1 MRAFWLLTWASAVS
15 TVGNTFLYI
24 AIPWALLE
32 STDSSLLAVL
42 SVAAQTAPYLVA
54 PFIGPLIDRY
64 DRRFLYAAGELIQ
77 GASVAVIPLLLAY
90 DQVAAVFG
98 ALFLLGLANVVSD
111 VAGDY
116 GLIPALVPRDKLD
129 KASSQF
135 TSILLVARFV
145 GPALAG
151 FTIAA
156 VGTTWALE
164 IDAAT
169 FVFTALVA
177 VFLPKVKP
185 QEVTTS
191 LSTML
196 REGIAY
202 FRARPDLRRLT
213 MAVALYNLGAGALE
227 PTLLTVG
234 GDQWNWSPTALGVAV
249 SCGAVAAAL
258 GAWLSPRALVGD
270 NRRRQVTLWLGI
282 AAVGSVGLLVSAPLA
297 VVIGFCILCLGEG
310 GVNAAT
316 MAYRQQE
323 IPDEL
328 AGRVNAVIRT
338 FITGAVP
345 ISALLLGLTVNLTG
359 SLQVFFPVTVTA
371 LLAVGVWAFARDR
384 ARPKP
389 EPDLIS
395 ATTDTRAG
403 A

>member
-1 MRAFWLLTWASAVS
+1 MFVS
-15 TVGNTFLYI
+15 
-24 AIPWALLE
+24 
-32 STDSSLLAVL
+32 
-42 SVAAQTAPYLVA
+42 
-54 PFIGPLIDRY
+54 
-64 DRRFLYAAGELIQ
+64 
-77 GASVAVIPLLLAY
+77 
-90 DQVAAVFG
+90 
-98 ALFLLGLANVVSD
+98 LFVLGLANVISD

-116 GLIPALVPRDKLD
+116 GLIPALVPRDRLD

-164 IDAAT
+164 IDAVT
-169 FVFTALVA
+169 FLLTAFVVVFM
-177 VFLPKVKP
+177 PKAEP
-185 QEVTTS
+185 QAAAAS

-196 REGIAY
+196 KEGIAY

-234 GDQWNWSPTALGVAV
+234 GDHWNWSPTALGVAV

-270 NRRRQVTLWLGI
+270 NRRRQVTLWLGV
-282 AAVGSVGLLVSAPLA
+282 AAVGSLGLLVSAPLA
-297 VVIGFCILCLGEG
+297 VVVGFCILCLGEG

-328 AGRVNAVIRT
+328 SGRVNAVIRT

-345 ISALLLGLTVNLTG
+345 VSALLLGLTANLSG
-359 SLQVFFPVTVTA
+359 SLQVFFPVTITA
-371 LLAVGVWAFARDR
+371 LLAVCVWAFARGG
-384 ARPKP
+384 AGQKP
-389 EPDLIS
+389 APDLVS
-395 ATTDTRAG
+395 ATDTRAE

>member
-1 MRAFWLLTWASAVS
+1 MRAFWLLTGASAVS
-15 TVGNTFLYI
+15 TIGNTFLYI

-42 SVAAQTAPYLVA
+42 SVAAQTAPYLAA
-54 PFIGPLIDRY
+54 PFLGPLIDRY
-64 DRRFLYAAGELIQ
+64 DRRVLFAAGELIQ
-77 GASVAVIPLLLAY
+77 GAAVAVIPLLLAH
-90 DQVAAVFG
+90 DQVAAVFVS
-98 ALFLLGLANVVSD
+98 LFVLGLANVVSD

-116 GLIPALVPRDKLD
+116 GLIPALVPRERLD

-169 FVFTALVA
+169 FLLTALTVVFMPKAEPQA
-177 VFLPKVKP
+177 V
-185 QEVTTS
+185 TAS
-191 LSTML
+191 LGTML
-196 REGIAY
+196 KEGIAY

-227 PTLLTVG
+227 PTLLAVG
-234 GDQWNWSPTALGVAV
+234 GDQWNWDPTALGVAV
-249 SCGAVAAAL
+249 SFGAVAAAL
-258 GAWLSPRALVGD
+258 GAWLSPRALRGGD
-270 NRRRQVTLWLGI
+270 RHRQITLWLAV
-282 AAVGSVGLLVSAPLA
+282 AALGSAGLLVDVPLA
-297 VVIGFCILCLGEG
+297 VVAGFCVLCLGEG

-316 MAYRQQE
+316 MAYRQQQ

-328 AGRVNAVIRT
+328 SGRVNAVIRT

-345 ISALLLGLTVNLTG
+345 VSALLLGVTSRLTG
-359 SLQVFFPVTVTA
+359 SLQIFLPVTLTA
-371 LLAVGVWAFARDR
+371 LLAVAVWAWGRGRDTTRPAPADEPAITTEAR
-384 ARPKP
+384 
-389 EPDLIS
+389 
-395 ATTDTRAG
+395 G
-403 A
+403 